1 MDNERSVMINSI
13 FLEASLDFGYRIAH
27 RQVISAV
34 KDSGHRSTATATAT
48 RAAIIAVIAATA
60 ADAGATAVATGAAA
74 AATAAATAATTG
86 NHGVLAI

>member
-48 RAAIIAVIAATA
+48 RAAVIAATA
-60 ADAGATAVATGAAA
+60 ADAGATAVATCAAA